1 MRRFLISVA
10 SVAALLCNLAVPLQ
24 VRAAGGQTATP
35 ITHLVIIF
43 DENNSFDHYFGTYPV
58 ALNRPGET
66 PFHAAADTPAINGL
80 TPTLLNNNPNL
91 ANAGNPMRLS
101 PSEGSTC
108 DNINKYTP
116 EQEAFDNGLLD
127 KFNIT
132 SVAAECGSGFFF
144 APNLAMYY
152 YDGNTVTALWNYAQ
166 HFAMSDNFFDSE
178 FGGTVEG
185 HLNLLSGQTNGL
197 VVMSGETVASTVV
210 SNGTVINNINPIS
223 DDCALPTSP
232 TGSSPNISM
241 TGNNIGNLLNAAK
254 VTWGWFYDG
263 FARTGFSGGVA
274 TCSSLYNP
282 HYAPFNY
289 YPSTSNPHHTPP
301 SSPAAIG
308 TGADAANHNYDL
320 SNLWEAID
328 AGNMPAVTFIKAS
341 SPNTGHPMDG
351 TPLQEQTF
359 LVNTIN
365 RLMQS
370 RYWKLGEVCSSI
382 HNNFNQLSTTS
393 QIFLQQMDGRLSG
406 LLNGY
411 ARLLLAAAQQQQYLR
426 STDQNEI
433 KREVATLQKSLSSDP
448 PRVQEINKKRIEIL
462 SKRLEKYDKLCEN
475 RKVVDA
481 QCSAVEDVLHL
492 IRDQSVTMRD
502 PQQISDQLDNL
513 VKDVEETEQTVQQVE
528 AIFSDL
534 TPDMEGIMSMDDT
547 STSTSSAPN
556 RTRIPS

>member
-1 MRRFLISVA
+1 MS
-10 SVAALLCNLAVPLQ
+10 P
-24 VRAAGGQTATP
+24 
-35 ITHLVIIF
+35 
-43 DENNSFDHYFGTYPV
+43 
-58 ALNRPGET
+58 
-66 PFHAAADTPAINGL
+66 ADFQDQLPSSPDQSRDINFV
-80 TPTLLNNNPNL
+80 
-91 ANAGNPMRLS
+91 
-101 PSEGSTC
+101 
-108 DNINKYTP
+108 K
-116 EQEAFDNGLLD
+116 EAFHLQYNWIALAGAG
-127 KFNIT
+127 
-132 SVAAECGSGFFF
+132 VF
-144 APNLAMYY
+144 A
-152 YDGNTVTALWNYAQ
+152 
-166 HFAMSDNFFDSE
+166 
-178 FGGTVEG
+178 
-185 HLNLLSGQTNGL
+185 LLSGSLLPAILAGGIELMYLAIVPQNWRFQRL
-197 VVMSGETVASTVV
+197 VRSWKFSEEQQRHQQKLSQMLRSL
-210 SNGTVINNINPIS
+210 PS
-223 DDCALPTSP
+223 D
-232 TGSSPNISM
+232 
-241 TGNNIGNLLNAAK
+241 
-254 VTWGWFYDG
+254 
-263 FARTGFSGGVA
+263 
-274 TCSSLYNP
+274 
-282 HYAPFNY
+282 
-289 YPSTSNPHHTPP
+289 
-301 SSPAAIG
+301 
-308 TGADAANHNYDL
+308 
-320 SNLWEAID
+320 
-328 AGNMPAVTFIKAS
+328 
-341 SPNTGHPMDG
+341 
-351 TPLQEQTF
+351 
-359 LVNTIN
+359 
-365 RLMQS
+365 MQS

-556 RTRIPS
+556 RTRIPN

>member
-1 MRRFLISVA
+1 MS
-10 SVAALLCNLAVPLQ
+10 P
-24 VRAAGGQTATP
+24 
-35 ITHLVIIF
+35 
-43 DENNSFDHYFGTYPV
+43 
-58 ALNRPGET
+58 
-66 PFHAAADTPAINGL
+66 ADFRDQLPSSPDQSRDINFV
-80 TPTLLNNNPNL
+80 
-91 ANAGNPMRLS
+91 
-101 PSEGSTC
+101 
-108 DNINKYTP
+108 K
-116 EQEAFDNGLLD
+116 EAFHLQYNWIALAGAG
-127 KFNIT
+127 
-132 SVAAECGSGFFF
+132 VF
-144 APNLAMYY
+144 A
-152 YDGNTVTALWNYAQ
+152 
-166 HFAMSDNFFDSE
+166 
-178 FGGTVEG
+178 
-185 HLNLLSGQTNGL
+185 LLSGSLLPAILAGGIELMYLAIVPQNWRFQRL
-197 VVMSGETVASTVV
+197 VRSWKFSEEQQRHQQKLSQMLRSL
-210 SNGTVINNINPIS
+210 PS
-223 DDCALPTSP
+223 D
-232 TGSSPNISM
+232 
-241 TGNNIGNLLNAAK
+241 
-254 VTWGWFYDG
+254 
-263 FARTGFSGGVA
+263 
-274 TCSSLYNP
+274 
-282 HYAPFNY
+282 
-289 YPSTSNPHHTPP
+289 
-301 SSPAAIG
+301 
-308 TGADAANHNYDL
+308 
-320 SNLWEAID
+320 
-328 AGNMPAVTFIKAS
+328 
-341 SPNTGHPMDG
+341 
-351 TPLQEQTF
+351 
-359 LVNTIN
+359 
-365 RLMQS
+365 MQS

-433 KREVATLQKSLSSDP
+433 KREVAALQKSLSSDP